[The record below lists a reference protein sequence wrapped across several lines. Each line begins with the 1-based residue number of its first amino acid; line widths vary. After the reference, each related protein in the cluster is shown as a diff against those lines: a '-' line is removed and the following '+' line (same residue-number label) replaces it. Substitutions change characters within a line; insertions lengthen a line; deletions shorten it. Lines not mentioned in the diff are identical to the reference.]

1 MKMNHDD
8 ILSKYIDRL
17 DRDQS
22 DLRADI
28 REIEKKSANTLESIE
43 KSMDLRLNK
52 IEDLIAKQ
60 GDDLNRKIIDSYN
73 KFETKLNEANKET
86 KTMNRQFLIFLIGTF
101 LSIAGILAAA
111 FYQIANL
118 INSLSKAH

>member
-1 MKMNHDD
+1 MNNDD
-8 ILSKYIDRL
+8 ILSKYIEKV

-22 DLRADI
+22 DLRFDI
-28 REIEKKSANTLESIE
+28 REIEKRTSHTLENIE
-43 KSMDLRLNK
+43 KRMDSRLNR

-60 GDDLNRKIIDSYN
+60 SDDLNKKIADSYS
-73 KFETKLNEANKET
+73 KLESKMNEHNREF

-118 INSLSKAH
+118 INKLPKIP

>member
-1 MKMNHDD
+1 MNNDD
-8 ILSKYIDRL
+8 ILSKYIEKV

-22 DLRADI
+22 DLRADM
-28 REIEKKSANTLESIE
+28 REIEKRTANTLENIE
-43 KSMDLRLNK
+43 RRMDLRLNR

-60 GDDLNRKIIDSYN
+60 NDDLNKKIPDSYS
-73 KFETKLNEANKET
+73 KLESKINEANREFKV
-86 KTMNRQFLIFLIGTF
+86 MNRQFLIFLIGTF

-118 INSLSKAH
+118 IQKLQNMP

>member
-1 MKMNHDD
+1 MNNDD
-8 ILSKYIDRL
+8 ILSKYIEKV

-22 DLRADI
+22 DLRADM
-28 REIEKKSANTLESIE
+28 REIEKKTANTLENIE
-43 KSMDLRLNK
+43 RRMDLRLNR

-60 GDDLNRKIIDSYN
+60 NDDLNKKIPDSYS
-73 KFETKLNEANKET
+73 KLESKINEANREFKV
-86 KTMNRQFLIFLIGTF
+86 MNRQFLIFLIGTF

-118 INSLSKAH
+118 IQKLQNMP

>member
-1 MKMNHDD
+1 MNNDD
-8 ILSKYIDRL
+8 ILSKYIEKV

-22 DLRADI
+22 DLRADM
-28 REIEKKSANTLESIE
+28 REIEKRTANTLENME
-43 KSMDLRLNK
+43 RRMDIRLNR

-60 GDDLNRKIIDSYN
+60 NDDLNKKIPDSYS
-73 KFETKLNEANKET
+73 KLETKINEANREFKV
-86 KTMNRQFLIFLIGTF
+86 MNRQFLIFLIGTF

-118 INSLSKAH
+118 IQKLQNAP